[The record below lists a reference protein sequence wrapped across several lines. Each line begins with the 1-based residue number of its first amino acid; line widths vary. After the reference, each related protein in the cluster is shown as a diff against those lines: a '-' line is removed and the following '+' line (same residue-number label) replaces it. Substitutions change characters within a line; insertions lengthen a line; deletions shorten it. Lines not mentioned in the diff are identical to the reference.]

1 MVAWYQNM
9 LKGWWRDLSAGFVL
23 ASAALAVSLLYLF
36 VFLNIP
42 LQLSPDTQYWAGY
55 APQFAFVAGLII
67 GTVVWRP
74 VLSRASTPKQGA
86 VVGSAMALGVVL
98 IVPILAAVYVLL
110 FPLFLSVV
118 TGQGLDYAIQ
128 LYPAPLW
135 AAVGVFQ
142 TVATV
147 WSPLVGV
154 LLIPIG
160 AVAGWAYQRRR
171 RLGSQ

>member
-9 LKGWWRDLSAGFVL
+9 LKGWWRDLSAGFVV
-23 ASAALAVSLLYLF
+23 ASGALAVSLLYLL
-36 VFLNIP
+36 VLPNIP
-42 LQLSPDTQYWAGY
+42 LQLSPDAQYWVGY
-55 APQFAFVAGLII
+55 APQFAFVAGVII

-86 VVGSAMALGVVL
+86 VAGSAMALGVVAL
-98 IVPILAAVYVLL
+98 VPILAAAYVLL
-110 FPLFLSVV
+110 FPVFLSVV
-118 TGQGLDYAIQ
+118 TGQGLDYALQ

-135 AAVGVFQ
+135 AAVSVFQ

-160 AVAGWAYQRRR
+160 AVAGWAHQRRR
-171 RLGSQ
+171 RLSSQ

>member
-1 MVAWYQNM
+1 MVAWHQNT
-9 LKGWWRDLSAGFVL
+9 LKGWWRDMSAGFVL
-23 ASAALAVSLLYLF
+23 AAAALAVSLLYLL
-36 VFLNIP
+36 VLPNVP
-42 LQLSPDTQYWAGY
+42 LPLSPDAKYWAGY

-67 GTVVWRP
+67 GTLVWRP

-86 VVGSAMALGVVL
+86 VTGSAMALGVVVL
-98 IVPILAAVYVLL
+98 VPILAAAYVLL

-118 TGQGLDYAIQ
+118 TGQGLDYALQ

-147 WSPLVGV
+147 WSPIVGV

-160 AVAGWAYQRRR
+160 AVAGWAHQRHR
-171 RLGSQ
+171 RLSSQ